1 MCIRDSHLTAREL
14 EVMQMLCRGRSKAYI
29 AETLFITENTVKGHA
44 RRLYTKLD
52 VHSKKELQQLIDAY

>member
-1 MCIRDSHLTAREL
+1 
-14 EVMQMLCRGRSKAYI
+14 MLCRGRSKAYI

-44 RRLYTKLD
+44 RRLYAKLN